1 MTPKPKLT
9 DKQERF
15 VSEYLID
22 LNATQAAI
30 RSGYSQKTAQRI
42 GSENLSKPLIADAIA
57 EAKAAAAK
65 RNETTVDMLDKMH
78 KSAFQM
84 AKETRNPSAMT
95 ASTKNL
101 GDLHGLNQNK
111 SKIVGIDENGNEA
124 PAHGGVIEFVVVRP
138 NAD

>member
-1 MTPKPKLT
+1 MRLMTPKPKLT

-95 ASTKNL
+95 TSAKNL
-101 GDLHGLNQNK
+101 QC
-111 SKIVGIDENGNEA
+111 VE
-124 PAHGGVIEFVVVRP
+124 
-138 NAD
+138 

>member
-95 ASTKNL
+95 TSAKNL
-101 GDLHGLNQNK
+101 GELHGINENRRKL
-111 SKIVGIDENGNEA
+111 VGMNEKGDDAPLMTVLQVPNNG
-124 PAHGGVIEFVVVRP
+124 RTQ
-138 NAD
+138 DD